1 MTMFTRH
8 LSRQLAAYIDGEL
21 SGRRTQQTE
30 RHMSQCA
37 RCRFDCEQVRRGM
50 AAMHGLPSVGTPE
63 EIWPPIEAAL
73 RQHRRGERLTGA
85 RWRLA
90 AAAAVLL
97 ALAGAAAWRVTHP
110 SGTRWAVVRLDGSPV
125 VGATHIREAGQI
137 GAGEWIETD
146 SGSRARVTVGDI
158 GSVEVA
164 PNTRMR
170 VVTARRD
177 EHRLALARGAIRARI
192 SAPPR
197 LFFVD
202 TPSGTAVDLGCE
214 YELNADENGFG
225 LLRVTKGWVAF
236 EWKGLE
242 SLVPAGASCP
252 TRPGAGPG
260 IPYFD
265 DAPGRIK
272 QALASLGF
280 EKGVEKDG
288 SDTLTILLTESRV
301 RDTLTLWHL
310 LSRVGAGDR
319 ARVYDRMAALTPVP
333 AGVSRDR
340 ALNLDPNTL
349 KRWREEL
356 AWIW

>member
-8 LSRQLAAYIDGEL
+8 VSRRLAFYVDGEL
-21 SGRRTQQTE
+21 PERRAQQIE
-30 RHMSQCA
+30 RHMRQCA
-37 RCRFDCEQVRRGM
+37 QCRFECEQVRRGM
-50 AAMHGLPSVGTPE
+50 AAVHHLPSVGAPE
-63 EIWPPIEAAL
+63 EIWPAIEAAV
-73 RQHRRGERLTGA
+73 RQHRGGKSLTGGQWRLT
-85 RWRLA
+85 

-97 ALAGAAAWRVTHP
+97 ALAGAAAWRLTHP
-110 SGTRWAVVRLDGSPV
+110 TGTRWAVARLDGSPV

-146 SGSRARVTVGDI
+146 SGSRATVEVGDI

-177 EHRLALARGAIRARI
+177 EHRLALARGTIQARI
-192 SAPPR
+192 SAPPH

-214 YELNADENGFG
+214 YELNTDEEGFG

-236 EWKGLE
+236 RWNGLE
-242 SLVPAGASCP
+242 SLVPAGATCQ
-252 TRPGAGPG
+252 TRPHSGPG

-265 DAPGRIK
+265 DAAERIK

-280 EKGVEKDG
+280 EKDG
-288 SDTLTILLTESRV
+288 SDSLSILLTESRV

-310 LSRVGAGDR
+310 LSRVAAGDR
-319 ARVYDRMAALTPVP
+319 ARVYDRMAALTTVP

-340 ALNLDPNTL
+340 ALNLDPDTL
-349 KRWREEL
+349 KRWKEEL
-356 AWIW
+356 AWTW